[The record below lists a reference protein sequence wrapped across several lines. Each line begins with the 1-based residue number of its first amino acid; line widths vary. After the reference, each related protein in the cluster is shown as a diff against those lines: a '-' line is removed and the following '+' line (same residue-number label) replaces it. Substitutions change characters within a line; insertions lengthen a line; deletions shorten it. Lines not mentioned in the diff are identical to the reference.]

1 MSYTQP
7 YSYHSA
13 FFPPPGSSS
22 SSSTT
27 DDDSSPPLAT
37 GDLIEDATEA
47 DDLPGLGGSWGAAVE
62 SRDTHGGR
70 ADDCFLAGSVGG
82 ALRTKKVHAIPEIV
96 HLFSPCPLRFVMGVV
111 GPRNGTRR
119 VRIGTVLPRHFGCC
133 RSGMKR
139 RGR

>member
-27 DDDSSPPLAT
+27 DDDSPPLAT
-37 GDLIEDATEA
+37 GDLTEDATEA

-62 SRDTHGGR
+62 SRDTPGGR
-70 ADDCFLAGSVGG
+70 VDDCFLAGSVGG
-82 ALRTKKVHAIPEIV
+82 ALRTKNSCNPGDSIFIFTMSLTFRHGRRWTPEWD
-96 HLFSPCPLRFVMGVV
+96 
-111 GPRNGTRR
+111 
-119 VRIGTVLPRHFGCC
+119 
-133 RSGMKR
+133 
-139 RGR
+139 